1 MALQGWGREKKEE
14 GNNNKKRRRWKRE
27 REGREEGSVAAAPLH
42 AAFGEKA
49 LHKKDTCIGLVSG
62 PDVLIGPSASLAAG
76 FNRVE
81 GGSTLLSIRP
91 TTTPTRI
98 STHTHFARRDTSATT
113 AINVPNGVT
122 PHLPTLAK
130 KKKKGQDFFTTCSGW
145 EKPRPLPPVNYWRVC
160 YCHKTHFSCVSK
172 MALGEGSTFVRARNG
187 SSATN

>member
-1 MALQGWGREKKEE
+1 MNPLPGVTRMALQGWGREKKEE
-14 GNNNKKRRRWKRE
+14 GNNNKKRRRWKRERE

-130 KKKKGQDFFTTCSGW
+130 KKKKKDKIFLQ
-145 EKPRPLPPVNYWRVC
+145 LAPVGKNRDLYHQLTIGEFVIVIKHISRVC
-160 YCHKTHFSCVSK
+160 
-172 MALGEGSTFVRARNG
+172 
-187 SSATN
+187 